1 MNPLRTT
8 VARTALALTAV
19 ALFAASRLALA
30 QPLPSAKELMD
41 KHDAAIGGRA
51 ALDKH
56 TSVHQTGA
64 VSIPAMGVEATMDV
78 YRAKPALFL
87 QKLVIGPMGEI
98 LQGFDGKTAWAV
110 QAGQPVVLEGA
121 QAEMTKYNSDF
132 FGNFHDMARYK
143 SAETVELADFDGR
156 KCYKVRI
163 VRNIGGEG
171 FEFFDAATGLGAG
184 IIVSSESPMGK
195 VETTSVFAEYKDFDG
210 LKFPTKITQK
220 TPMFESTIT
229 IKTMEFDKVAPETFA
244 LPDAVKA
251 LVKPPAP

>member
-121 QAEMTKYNSDF
+121 QAGMTKYNSDF
-132 FGNFHDMARYK
+132 FGNFHDMKR
-143 SAETVELADFDGR
+143 
-156 KCYKVRI
+156 YKVRI